1 LISPAF
7 SLNGLIYLVSLAVFV
22 WGLKDLRGRA
32 SSRQSRQNS
41 FTHHFSALR
50 SPRIWRFA
58 PAWIAVNSI
67 FGMWMN
73 HSVRL
78 LSGSENYAGQLLVG
92 AYGPREFGNGLAV
105 FLTVFSLGVL
115 LWRIFIVRYRKT
127 TVMLLSVAGLF
138 AILFVVY
145 WMNHLGSFSDPMLY
159 LLMAV
164 LLLGVLVMSGFAPA
178 ALVYLAD
185 LTEAHAQDRGS
196 IMGLYSVFLGIG
208 QLLGTAAGGVFA
220 SWNGIDGL
228 LLLSGILG
236 SITAL
241 ILVLLRSRE
250 APAEAQLRQ
259 PAENPT

>member
-1 LISPAF
+1 
-7 SLNGLIYLVSLAVFV
+7 
-22 WGLKDLRGRA
+22 
-32 SSRQSRQNS
+32 
-41 FTHHFSALR
+41 
-50 SPRIWRFA
+50 
-58 PAWIAVNSI
+58 
-67 FGMWMN
+67 
-73 HSVRL
+73 
-78 LSGSENYAGQLLVG
+78 
-92 AYGPREFGNGLAV
+92 
-105 FLTVFSLGVL
+105 
-115 LWRIFIVRYRKT
+115 
-127 TVMLLSVAGLF
+127 MLLSVAGLF